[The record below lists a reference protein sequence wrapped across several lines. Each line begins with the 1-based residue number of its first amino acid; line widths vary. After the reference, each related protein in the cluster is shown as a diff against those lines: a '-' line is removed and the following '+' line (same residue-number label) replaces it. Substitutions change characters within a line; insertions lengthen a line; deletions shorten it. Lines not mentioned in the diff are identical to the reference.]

1 MGAGTV
7 NLTFSM
13 DTIPFINATTIETN
27 NCYILTEY
35 EGRVLY
41 KFEYWIG
48 DLSVCILSIIGI
60 ILTLVFVCIFFRSL
74 SNPTT
79 FHHLMVVLF
88 LADCVYLFL
97 ALLHRIEILFEIE
110 LVLLTII
117 YPTFTYPMSSII
129 LTMSIYLT
137 VAMAHERYIAIKNP
151 LSHQRDMMSS
161 KYRRR
166 MLFKYLFFIV
176 LCAVGFNFTK
186 FFEAYIVWEESSI
199 GSTNGNR

>member
-1 MGAGTV
+1 MLKTV
-7 NLTFSM
+7 NLTLSDNTVSLIN
-13 DTIPFINATTIETN
+13 DTNLETI
-27 NCYILTEY
+27 NCYLLTEY
-35 EGRVLY
+35 ERSIKH

-48 DLSVCILSIIGI
+48 DLSVCFLSIIGI
-60 ILTLVFVCIFFRSL
+60 ILTLVFVCIFFRYL

-129 LTMSIYLT
+129 SVRVMAILNLT
-137 VAMAHERYIAIKNP
+137 K
-151 LSHQRDMMSS
+151 
-161 KYRRR
+161 KYF
-166 MLFKYLFFIV
+166 L
-176 LCAVGFNFTK
+176 
-186 FFEAYIVWEESSI
+186 
-199 GSTNGNR
+199 

>member
-1 MGAGTV
+1 M
-7 NLTFSM
+7 
-13 DTIPFINATTIETN
+13 
-27 NCYILTEY
+27 
-35 EGRVLY
+35 
-41 KFEYWIG
+41 
-48 DLSVCILSIIGI
+48 
-60 ILTLVFVCIFFRSL
+60 VFVCIFFRSL

-166 MLFKYLFFIV
+166 MLFKYLFFSWLSSDLNLYWIW
-176 LCAVGFNFTK
+176 LFCNALSNCATLAHFLHQEIDF
-186 FFEAYIVWEESSI
+186 
-199 GSTNGNR
+199 